1 MRLLE
6 GFKWNKLGNVDNQVR
21 LGLLIAFSLL
31 YVLGGSVQSDYL
43 GVSKL

>member
-6 GFKWNKLGNVDNQVR
+6 GFKWNKLGNVGNQVR
-21 LGLLIAFSLL
+21 LGLSLAASVL
-31 YVLGGSVQSDYL
+31 YVLGCSVQSDYL